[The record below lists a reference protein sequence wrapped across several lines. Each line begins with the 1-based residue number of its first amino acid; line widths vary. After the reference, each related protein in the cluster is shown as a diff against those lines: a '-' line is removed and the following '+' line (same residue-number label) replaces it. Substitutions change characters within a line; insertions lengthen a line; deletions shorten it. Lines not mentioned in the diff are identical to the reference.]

1 MAVALTSSS
10 SDRKGALSFRVVIA
24 VFFGLMLAGLLLG
37 LVIHRRYVGFE
48 RVVAHHVPPDAA
60 LVLRWDVEKVS
71 LFEPT
76 RRFLLPLI
84 DAHPAA
90 GPAVS
95 EPEGARRRD
104 RVAERTGLQ
113 LGRDLREA
121 LVSFGPAPNDWAL
134 VLGGSFPE
142 GDVLSQAL
150 PALERDGLRVVAPGR
165 LQTLGGLSL
174 ARAIDGAFVLAAS
187 PARLDAGLVSRPL
200 QPTTP
205 RTGAGSLVIHPDRQG
220 LPESVREVLSGLGD
234 VSQVL
239 ANAEWGSP
247 LSLELEVRFR
257 HTPPADAGERLKR
270 ALGSVFLD
278 QLPRLEQKF
287 GPLHV
292 ESAENH
298 GVRVRML
305 LDDIVLEQLARRLSL
320 SLADALA
327 LRPAHN

>member
-1 MAVALTSSS
+1 MALALTSSS

-60 LVLRWDVEKVS
+60 FVLRWDVEKVS

-76 RRFLLPLI
+76 RRFLLPLF
-84 DAHPAA
+84 DAHAASGPAA
-90 GPAVS
+90 P
-95 EPEGARRRD
+95 EPEGTRRRD
-104 RVAERTGLQ
+104 RIADRTGLQ

-121 LVSFGPAPNDWAL
+121 LVTFGPAPNDWTL
-134 VLGGSFPE
+134 VLGGSFPD
-142 GDVLSQAL
+142 GDVLSEAL
-150 PALERDGLRVVAPGR
+150 PALEHEGFRAVAPGR
-165 LQTLGGLSL
+165 LQTLGGFSL
-174 ARAIDGAFVLAAS
+174 ARASDGAFVLAPS
-187 PARLDAGLVSRPL
+187 PSRLEAGLVSRPL

-205 RTGAGSLVIHPDRQG
+205 RTGAGSLVIHPDRPG
-220 LPESVREVLSGLGD
+220 LPESVRGLLSGLGD

-239 ANAEWGSP
+239 ASAEWGSP
-247 LSLELEVRFR
+247 LSLELEVRYR
-257 HTPPADAGERLKR
+257 QAPPADAGERLKR

-298 GVRVRML
+298 GMRVRLL
-305 LDDIVLEQLARRLSL
+305 LDDIVLEQLGRRLSL
-320 SLADALA
+320 SLSDALA